1 MAKIELNYML
11 GDEVWFLFPI
21 FDGNILKGHTP
32 CKGVVQDIEI
42 TLMGSSFVKYL
53 VRYINPLLRMPA
65 TDRDAILAAVNEE
78 YFDEPELY
86 SSKEELIEA
95 NKDKVIIER

>member
-53 VRYINPLLRMPA
+53 VRYKI
-65 TDRDAILAAVNEE
+65 
-78 YFDEPELY
+78 LY
-86 SSKEELIEA
+86 SVCLQQTETLYW
-95 NKDKVIIER
+95 RR

>member
-1 MAKIELNYML
+1 
-11 GDEVWFLFPI
+11 
-21 FDGNILKGHTP
+21 
-32 CKGVVQDIEI
+32 
-42 TLMGSSFVKYL
+42 
-53 VRYINPLLRMPA
+53 MPA